1 MRFSISFASLS
12 VVSSCRERDT
22 APQDEQSAM
31 ADKEEINPNKRERRL
46 ARKLLVA
53 EEAAKAEE
61 MLQQENASMLP
72 RMRKRTAQNAIN
84 LAAQE
89 DSFEK
94 VLDAISEGKIFSKM
108 DMTQGFRQ
116 LKLAEESMHKTAFS
130 CYKGVFEYCVGALGM
145 TNVETSIRSATEL

>member
-1 MRFSISFASLS
+1 
-12 VVSSCRERDT
+12 
-22 APQDEQSAM
+22 M
-31 ADKEEINPNKRERRL
+31 ADKEEINPNKRQRRR
-46 ARKLLVA
+46 ARQLLVA

-84 LAAQE
+84 L
-89 DSFEK
+89 EK

-145 TNVETSIRSATEL
+145 TNVEASIRSATEL